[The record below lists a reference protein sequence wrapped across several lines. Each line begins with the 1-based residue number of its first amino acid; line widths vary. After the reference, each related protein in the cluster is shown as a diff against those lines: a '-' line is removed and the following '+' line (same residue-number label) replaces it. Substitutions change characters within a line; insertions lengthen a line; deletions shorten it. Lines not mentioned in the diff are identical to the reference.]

1 LRLLVEQTMVA
12 FEDVF
17 FGDHPLSRARF
28 EACWFELER
37 FDRLVRE
44 AVP

>member
-1 LRLLVEQTMVA
+1 MVEFAMVI
-12 FEDVF
+12 V
-17 FGDHPLSRARF
+17 FGDHVPSRAAF

-44 AVP
+44 VAP